1 MSLSMDVVLLV
12 AFSKNQ
18 RIHFDMLQEQL
29 VTQFVMDMMMKHG
42 LRMGLIGFAMKI
54 DVNDEEI
61 ACYHHFVDYILTVY
75 MFMMLVVVFC
85 IYLSYDK

>member
-1 MSLSMDVVLLV
+1 MRMSLSMDVVLLV

-29 VTQFVMDMMMKHG
+29 VTQFVMDMMMKHD
-42 LRMGLIGFAMKI
+42 LWMVLIDFVMMI
-54 DVNDEEI
+54 DVNDEGI

-75 MFMMLVVVFC
+75 MFMMLIVIFC
-85 IYLSYDK
+85 IYL